1 MGESL
6 AQLDWQLSSIDV
18 EGIARAHQQIEQAFA
33 KAGIADF
40 RYLQGEFDK
49 SLAGADSGGHHMGT
63 TRMHSSPSYG
73 VVDENCK
80 VNDMD
85 NLYIAGSSVFPSAGY
100 ANPILTVVAMAIRL
114 V

>member
-1 MGESL
+1 
-6 AQLDWQLSSIDV
+6 
-18 EGIARAHQQIEQAFA
+18 
-33 KAGIADF
+33 
-40 RYLQGEFDK
+40 
-49 SLAGADSGGHHMGT
+49 MGT
-63 TRMHSSPSYG
+63 TRMHSSARYG
-73 VVDENCK
+73 VVNENCK